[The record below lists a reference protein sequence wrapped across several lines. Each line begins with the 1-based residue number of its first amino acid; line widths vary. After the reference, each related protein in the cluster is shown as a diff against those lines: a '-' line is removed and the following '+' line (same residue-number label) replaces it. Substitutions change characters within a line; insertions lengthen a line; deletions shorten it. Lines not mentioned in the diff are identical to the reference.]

1 MFFYNVYFLLST
13 IYFLLNFSFIP
24 LQKRVP
30 YEPKPMTY
38 NEKQSINKHYQQ
50 DKAQIQHRFTRA
62 NTKLTK
68 NEYVP
73 ACLAMSGPTLSN
85 NRLYNIHQ

>member
-1 MFFYNVYFLLST
+1 MFFYNVYLLLST
-13 IYFLLNFSFIP
+13 IYFLPFFSFIP
-24 LQKRVP
+24 LQQRVP

-50 DKAQIQHRFTRA
+50 DKARMENRLTRA

-68 NEYVP
+68 NEIVS
-73 ACLAMSGPTLSN
+73 ACLATSGPTLLN
-85 NRLYNIHQ
+85 NRLYNIHE